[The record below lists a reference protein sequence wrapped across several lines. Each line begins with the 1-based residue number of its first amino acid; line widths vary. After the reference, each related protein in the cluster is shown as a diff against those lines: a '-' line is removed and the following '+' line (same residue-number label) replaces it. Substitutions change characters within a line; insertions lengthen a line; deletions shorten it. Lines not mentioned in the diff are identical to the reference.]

1 MIFVVIRRVLTYYF
15 PLADKVKVIINRNKS
30 NDHNKNK
37 EMKRLYTDLLGQYV
51 RIVETVIKTQRD
63 KLFQVAKR
71 DENNFHYDI
80 QIRVSN
86 DDKKQE
92 D

>member
-1 MIFVVIRRVLTYYF
+1 
-15 PLADKVKVIINRNKS
+15 
-30 NDHNKNK
+30 
-37 EMKRLYTDLLGQYV
+37 MKRLYTDLLGQYV